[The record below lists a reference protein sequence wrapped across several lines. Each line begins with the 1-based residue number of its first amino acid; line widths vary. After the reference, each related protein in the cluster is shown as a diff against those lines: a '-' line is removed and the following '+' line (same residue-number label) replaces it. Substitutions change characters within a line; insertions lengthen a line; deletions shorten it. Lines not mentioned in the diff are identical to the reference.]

1 MIICLPPPGPIFFSR
16 LLFAK
21 RCAPPLALRRAVS
34 AIIVPHASL
43 LKRRLLKCRL
53 PGRVDGVVCCVR
65 TDHRFSVK
73 SRGEHLDV
81 GVLARSRSPG
91 ARRRRCPLFSANQG
105 RLLTS
110 LSRCGGLMEEVISG
124 VVPRTQFHSSLF
136 LLFSTCF
143 HLYIWI
149 APGSPLARPGQL
161 RGGSY
166 SPQRSHHCH
175 QFIMWKS
182 AGELHRYIARLC

>member
-1 MIICLPPPGPIFFSR
+1 MSPLNLRPDAIIHGLRAPAERLRAAESARKMMIICLPPPGPIFFSR

-43 LKRRLLKCRL
+43 LKRRLLKCRP

-81 GVLARSRSPG
+81 GVLARARVPPG
-91 ARRRRCPLFSANQG
+91 RDAGDALCFQPIRGDCSLVCQG
-105 RLLTS
+105 
-110 LSRCGGLMEEVISG
+110 
-124 VVPRTQFHSSLF
+124 
-136 LLFSTCF
+136 
-143 HLYIWI
+143 
-149 APGSPLARPGQL
+149 
-161 RGGSY
+161 
-166 SPQRSHHCH
+166 
-175 QFIMWKS
+175 
-182 AGELHRYIARLC
+182 AGA